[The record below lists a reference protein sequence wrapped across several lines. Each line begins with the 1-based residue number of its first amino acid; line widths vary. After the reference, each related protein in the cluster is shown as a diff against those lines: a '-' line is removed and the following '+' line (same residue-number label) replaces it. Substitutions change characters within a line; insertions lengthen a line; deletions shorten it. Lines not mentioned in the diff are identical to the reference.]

1 MAPSLD
7 FIALPNK
14 IDFLVSGRV
23 RDCHF
28 DPPERTRSSS
38 CCCSCLQSLTAHSLI
53 AAVGSRRSGAE
64 RRHWP
69 GCRGERVHPR
79 TNCSSV
85 GYSTPRSAR
94 GQLAHV
100 MTESRPSHR
109 QALKTAW
116 RVVTESLSPPMRLR
130 GDMSD
135 AEIDLLRGLDSV
147 CRTVALRQSGDR
159 TLVSAIVV
167 ADLARVGLWA
177 RLSLG
182 HR

>member
-1 MAPSLD
+1 
-7 FIALPNK
+7 
-14 IDFLVSGRV
+14 
-23 RDCHF
+23 
-28 DPPERTRSSS
+28 
-38 CCCSCLQSLTAHSLI
+38 
-53 AAVGSRRSGAE
+53 
-64 RRHWP
+64 
-69 GCRGERVHPR
+69 
-79 TNCSSV
+79 
-85 GYSTPRSAR
+85 
-94 GQLAHV
+94 
-100 MTESRPSHR
+100 
-109 QALKTAW
+109 
-116 RVVTESLSPPMRLR
+116 MRLR